1 MYVGTYVRTYDCASR
16 VYATWIRMFE
26 RPVNMQMCM
35 KLYGLYCSAVGRR
48 HYQSSVGPIGV
59 PVHVPFLA
67 NCKMP
72 LSIKIPYLSLAYL
85 S

>member
-1 MYVGTYVRTYDCASR
+1 MYVGAYVRTYDCITCVR
-16 VYATWIRMFE
+16 YMDMFE

-35 KLYGLYCSAVGRR
+35 ELSGLYCSAVGRR
-48 HYQSSVGPIGV
+48 HYQSSVGPIGIPVLV
-59 PVHVPFLA
+59 PYLA
-67 NCKMP
+67 NCKLP